1 MKTDCNEKT
10 WRKAYDKAWLEI
22 FDKIPIE
29 IQELIRASPDGNAS
43 MTIGWA
49 ASIEADKATNQK
61 LT

>member
-1 MKTDCNEKT
+1 MKTDYDEKT

-22 FDKIPIE
+22 FDKLPIE
-29 IQELIRASPDGNAS
+29 KQELVRASPNGNAS

-49 ASIEADKATNQK
+49 ASIEADKATNPK